1 MALFKATIEI
11 LVDVDHEAEA
21 CDRIARFYASCLPKL
36 VYDVVRR

>member
-11 LVDVDHEAEA
+11 LVDVDHGAEA
-21 CDRIARFYASCLPKL
+21 CDCIARLYANCSPKP